1 MSNNRRPTLTPDN
14 AARVWQ
20 ERTDLVKHEMEVAS
34 AASDAKTARLKAL
47 RLEKEAQEAEVARN
61 TPPPEPKRR
70 KHK

>member
-1 MSNNRRPTLTPDN
+1 MPSTRRPSLTPDN

-20 ERTDLVKHEMEVAS
+20 ERTDLVKHETEVAN

-47 RLEKEAQEAEVARN
+47 RLEKEAQEAEVARHA
-61 TPPPEPKRR
+61 PPPEPKRR